1 MKVKYSRQ
9 NIIWIKGGNLME
21 FQKGKKLAIFGAS
34 ILVFNTIGSIVLNY
48 LIRGFEIGLSEAVS
62 QLRTVISSLI
72 DIAGLLLVLIGVKHI
87 VEEIKRREIYKNL
100 LAAFIIYII
109 SISISILFTGL
120 TARSTNSSAL
130 LTMLVPYLSLLYFI
144 LYLISQ
150 GVLIPVSFVRLG
162 TAFNS
167 IILKISGTLL
177 FISAI
182 LPLLSGYIFAPLY
195 KLSSTW
201 ILQLVIII
209 IQLIITT
216 TYILLLLGFAFLKMP
231 ASTEIKGTV
240 QE

>member
-1 MKVKYSRQ
+1 
-9 NIIWIKGGNLME
+9 ME

-34 ILVFNTIGSIVLNY
+34 ILVFNTMGGIILNY
-48 LIRGFEIGLSEAVS
+48 LIIGFEISLSEAIS

-72 DIAGLLLVLIGVKHI
+72 DIAGLLLILIGVKHI
-87 VEEIKRREIYKNL
+87 VEEIRRREIYKNL

-109 SISISILFTGL
+109 SISISIVFTVL
-120 TARSTNSSAL
+120 TTRSNNNLTL
-130 LTMLVPYLSLLYFI
+130 LAILGPYLSLLYFI

-150 GVLIPVSFVRLG
+150 GVLIPVSVVRLG

-167 IILKISGTLL
+167 VILKISGTLL

-195 KLSSTW
+195 TLSSTW
-201 ILQLVIII
+201 ILQLLTIV

-216 TYILLLLGFAFLKMP
+216 TYILLLLGFISLKMP
-231 ASTEIKGTV
+231 VSTEIKGTV
-240 QE
+240 QD